1 MTLKK
6 TIHVLVWLMLATTA
20 AFAQI
25 TDNPTATGV
34 LGQPDFVTRTA
45 GTTASKFNGPSGI
58 AKDPV
63 SGKIFISDRANHR
76 VLRFTSAAAMQVG
89 GEAEAVFGQADFSTV
104 TSGLAANK
112 MNTPIG
118 IHVDKDGR
126 LWVADFAN
134 NRVLRFNDAANK
146 PSGSNADGVLGHAD
160 FTTNTGSTFNQEKL
174 RGPVT
179 VQVTD
184 NGTLWIS
191 DFNNHRIIR
200 HDNAASKANGAPAD
214 GVLGQTGFTSAAAG
228 VTATNM
234 ASPNSAWV
242 DKNGTL
248 WVTDNGNFR
257 VLRFDNAA
265 TKPAGAAA
273 DGVLGQPDFTTKVS
287 QVTRNGM
294 GSLRFVMTDS
304 QGRLFVIQEGSNRI
318 TIYENAA
325 AKANGADADYVW
337 GQANFTTGTGANPPT
352 ASSLGTP
359 RAMMIDE
366 ASGLVWVA
374 DWFNNRVVRHAVSYT
389 PPVKNFI
396 VSDNQSAAAVAG
408 QADFVTKTTGTT
420 ASKFNGPS
428 GIAIDPVSGKFFV
441 SDRANH
447 RVLRFASASAA
458 MAGTAAEAVFG
469 QADFSTVTSGL
480 AANKFNTPIGID
492 VDSQGRLW
500 VADFTNNRVLR
511 FDDAANKASGA
522 NADGILGHADF
533 TTNTGSTFNQEKL
546 RGPVTVQVTANGTLW
561 IADFNNHRII
571 RHDNAAA
578 KANGAPADGVLGQ
591 NGFNSAAAGTTATN
605 MGSPNSA
612 FVDKDGTLWVTD
624 NANFRVLRFDNAA
637 TKPAGSA
644 ADGVLGQPDFTTKV
658 SAVTRNGF
666 SSLRFTY
673 VDQQGRLFLALEG
686 SNRIL
691 IFEDAKN
698 KPNGADADFIWGQP
712 NFTTGTALNPPSAT
726 SFNQP
731 RAIDMDAATGQIFV
745 ADWGNHRVLRFDL
758 LEGASKVVRVLAP
771 NGGETF
777 GFGTVRAI
785 RWSHLNV
792 ANVKLEYSA
801 NNGTDWSTISTV
813 SADLGTYNWTIPQ
826 GVTQQALIRV
836 SDAADASI
844 SDVSDAVFN
853 VIEPNF
859 VVTLLS
865 PNGYQNWKAGSTRR
879 ILFNTTDVSSVD
891 IAYSPNGGQDWI
903 PVVSGHPAASGE
915 YMWTLPDVITSNAKV
930 RVSKAGDVAISAVS
944 PIGFSI
950 SDVVYGHPQDFI
962 FFADSPTGGLW
973 DPSFG
978 FNTAPS
984 LVENQGSKMPIS
996 TTYSFVGTH
1005 SLRLNWTSNT
1015 AGDWGMA
1022 IAGAGWT
1029 GRDVTVKDTLE
1040 FRVFSEAG
1048 VPQASL
1054 PVIYLEDLS
1063 NRKSTKMKLSEL
1075 STAWAPNT
1083 WNLVKIPLSVFR
1095 DNAATTD
1102 MTRIKTIFF
1111 GQDAADA
1118 TQRIVYLD
1126 NIRMTGGE
1134 IISGRDRKVIVVLGS
1149 STSAGAGASVA
1160 DSAWV
1165 NRYRKHVQ
1173 ALDPTA
1179 YVLNLGV
1186 GGYTTYDIQA
1196 SDFVAPSG
1204 RPAPK
1209 VNNNIT
1215 YALTYEPS
1223 AIIINMPSN
1232 DATGGFTVTE
1242 QMANFRRIAGIAA
1255 ANNIPLWLTT
1265 TQPRNLTAQSG
1276 RDNLM
1281 IVRDSILA
1289 QYGPRA
1295 INVFNDLGEAD
1306 GSLKPIYNSGDGI
1319 HLNDLGHKL
1328 IFDKVVASGLWA
1340 SLTSVEQTGHEIR
1353 EFALSQNYPNPFNPT
1368 TTIQFSLPTYT
1379 SDVRLEVFDLLGRS
1393 VAVLATGSMDAGQYS
1408 VRFEGAGL
1416 SSGMYLYRLQAGEQV
1431 SIRKMILLK

>member
-1 MTLKK
+1 MTFKK
-6 TIHVLVWLMLATTA
+6 TITLLTWLMITTSVS
-20 AFAQI
+20 FAQF
-25 TDNPTATGV
+25 TDNPSATGV
-34 LGQPDFVTRTA
+34 LGQPDFATKTS
-45 GTTASKFNGPSGI
+45 GITASTFNGPSGI
-58 AKDPV
+58 SIDPT
-63 SGKIFISDRANHR
+63 SGKVFVSDRANHR
-76 VLRFTSAAAMQVG
+76 VLRFSSTAAMQTG
-89 GEAEAVFGQADFSTV
+89 GQAEAVFGQPDFV
-104 TSGLAANK
+104 TRATGLAADK

-126 LWVADFAN
+126 LWVADFNN
-134 NRVLRFNDAANK
+134 NRVLRFDDAANK
-146 PSGSNADGVLGHAD
+146 ASGANADGVLGHAD
-160 FTTNTGSTFNQEKL
+160 FTTNTGSTFSQDKL

-200 HDNAASKANGAPAD
+200 HDNAAAKANGAPAD
-214 GVLGQTGFTSAAAG
+214 GVLGQTNFTSAAAA

-294 GSLRFVMTDS
+294 GSLRFVRTDS

-325 AKANGADADYVW
+325 SKANGADADFVW
-337 GQANFTTGTGANPPT
+337 GQPDFTTGTAANPPT
-352 ASSLGTP
+352 SSSFATP
-359 RAMMIDE
+359 RAMTIDE
-366 ASGLVWVA
+366 ANGLIWVT
-374 DWFNNRVVRHAVSYT
+374 DWANNRVLRFSVSYT

-396 VSDNQSAAAVAG
+396 VTDTPNAAAVAG
-408 QADFVTKTTGTT
+408 QADFVTKTTGTS

-428 GIAIDPVSGKFFV
+428 GVAIDPVSGKFFV

-447 RVLRFASASAA
+447 RVLRFASTAAA
-458 MAGTAAEAVFG
+458 MAGSDAEAVFG
-469 QADFSTVTSGL
+469 QADFTTVNSGL
-480 AANKFNTPIGID
+480 AANKFNTPIGIN
-492 VDSQGRLW
+492 VDHEGRLW

-522 NADGILGHADF
+522 NADGVLGHTDF

-546 RGPVTVQVTANGTLW
+546 RGPVTVQVTPDGTLW

-571 RHDNAAA
+571 RHDNAAG

-591 NGFNSAAAGTTATN
+591 NSFNAAAAGVTATN
-605 MGSPNSA
+605 MASPNSA
-612 FVDKDGTLWVTD
+612 FVDHEGTLWVTD
-624 NANFRVLRFDNAA
+624 NGNFRVLRFDNAA
-637 TKPAGSA
+637 SKPAGSP

-658 SAVTRNGF
+658 SSVTRNGF
-666 SSLRFTY
+666 STVRFTY
-673 VDQQGRLFLALEG
+673 VDPQGRLFVALEG
-686 SNRIL
+686 SSRML
-691 IFEDAKN
+691 IFDDAKN
-698 KPNGADADFIWGQP
+698 KPNGADADYVWGQP
-712 NFTTGTALNPPSAT
+712 NFTTGTALNPPTAASM
-726 SFNQP
+726 NQP
-731 RAIDMDAATGQIFV
+731 RAIAMDKAAGQIFV

-758 LEGASKVVRVLAP
+758 MEGASKIVRVLAP
-771 NGGETF
+771 NGGETY
-777 GFGTVRAI
+777 GYGTTRAI

-801 NNGTDWSTISTV
+801 NNGTDWSTIATV
-813 SADLGTYNWTIPQ
+813 SADLGTYDWTIPQ
-826 GVTQQALIRV
+826 GVTQLALVRV
-836 SDAADASI
+836 SDATDAAV
-844 SDVSDAVFN
+844 SDVSDATFS

-879 ILFNTTDVSSVD
+879 ILFNTTDVSAVD

-903 PVVSGHPAASGE
+903 PVVSNHPAASGE

-930 RVSKAGDVAISAVS
+930 RVSKAGDVAISAAS
-944 PIGFSI
+944 AMAFSI

-962 FFADSPTGGLW
+962 FFADSPTGGTW

-978 FNTAPS
+978 FNNAPS

-996 TTYSFVGTH
+996 STYSYVGTH

-1015 AGDWGMA
+1015 SGDWGMA

-1029 GRDVTVKDTLE
+1029 GRDVSVKDTLE

-1048 VPQASL
+1048 VPQANL

-1075 STAWAPNT
+1075 TTAWAPNT
-1083 WNLVKIPLSVFR
+1083 WNRVAIPLSVFR
-1095 DNAATTD
+1095 DNAGTTD

-1111 GQDAADA
+1111 GQDTDDA

-1196 SDFVAPSG
+1196 SDYVAPAG
-1204 RPAPK
+1204 RPSPK

-1232 DATGGFTVTE
+1232 DATGGYTVTE

-1265 TQPRNLTAQSG
+1265 TQPRNLSTQAG

-1295 INVFNDLGEAD
+1295 INVFNDLAETD
-1306 GSLKPIYNSGDGI
+1306 GSLKPVYNSGDGI

-1328 IFDKVVASGLWA
+1328 IFDKVVASGLWT

-1379 SDVRLEVFDLLGRS
+1379 SDVTLEVFDLLGRS
-1393 VAVLATGSMDAGQYS
+1393 VAVLASGSMDAGQYT

-1416 SSGMYLYRLQAGEQV
+1416 SSGMYLYRLQAGDQV